1 MPAQNPAMIYLGL
14 ACMSALVGAVYDWR
28 YRRIPNTLTG
38 PLALLGLTVHLA
50 LGGWLSV
57 AAALLA
63 GLAAGGVFLLFFL
76 AGGMG
81 GGDVKLVAAVS
92 CCAGLHYVAGILIA
106 TALAGGVM
114 ALALAL
120 VSGKARQ
127 TVSNIGSLLFHHA
140 SAGLGPHPNLN
151 LRNISTLRLPY
162 GVAICA
168 GTTMTLLRVVQV
180 R

>member
-1 MPAQNPAMIYLGL
+1 MPAQNSAIIYLGL

-28 YRRIPNTLTG
+28 CRRIPNALTG
-38 PLALLGLTVHLA
+38 PVALLGLTVHLA
-50 LGGWLSV
+50 LGGWHSF
-57 AAALLA
+57 ASALLA
-63 GLAAGGVFLLFFL
+63 GLTAGGVFLLFFL

-81 GGDVKLVAAVS
+81 GGDVKLAAAAS
-92 CCAGLHYVAGILIA
+92 CCAGLQYLAGILIA
-106 TALAGGVM
+106 TALAGGIM

-120 VSGKARQ
+120 ASGKARQ
-127 TVSNIGSLLFHHA
+127 TVSNIGTLLFHHA
-140 SAGLGPHPNLN
+140 AAGLGPHPNLN
-151 LRNISTLRLPY
+151 LRNVSTLRLPY